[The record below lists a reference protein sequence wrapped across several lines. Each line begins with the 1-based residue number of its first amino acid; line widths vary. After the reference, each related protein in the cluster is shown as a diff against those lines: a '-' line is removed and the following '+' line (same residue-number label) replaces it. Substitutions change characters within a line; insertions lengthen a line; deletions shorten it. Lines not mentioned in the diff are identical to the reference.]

1 MEELAKK
8 KDEIEREVNE
18 LTEFLNSCGP
28 DVGISGK
35 LVDSEGFP
43 RSDIDIY
50 AVRRARNR
58 IAILNTDYSNVMK
71 EIEKMLFDIHSKEK
85 TYVPVEKSDKNLK
98 CNVPEYLVYPFGFVD
113 SVLEGSPAFQSGIRI
128 GDLVLEFASLRPK
141 SELSSQEESKQLI
154 SQLSEI
160 VVNNLDK
167 AIKVTTLRSKIK
179 QPEELLS
186 EFSSYISNSDLSYR
200 VLNIQEFEIKRLDL
214 VPKKWQGSGYLGCH
228 IAFFHKFVEKQEHNL
243 VR

>member
-8 KDEIEREVNE
+8 KDEIEKEVNE

-58 IAILNTDYSNVMK
+58 IAILNTDYSNLMK
-71 EIEKMLFDIHSKEK
+71 EIEEKLFDIHSKEK
-85 TYVPVEKSDKNLK
+85 TYVPIDKSDKSPK
-98 CNVPEYLVYPFGFVD
+98 CGVAICSGYPFGLVD
-113 SVLEGSPAFQSGIRI
+113 SVLEGSPAFQSGIRT
-128 GDLVLEFASLRPK
+128 GDLILGFADLK
-141 SELSSQEESKQLI
+141 AESELSSQEESKQLI
-154 SQLSEI
+154 SRLSTL
-160 VVNNLDK
+160 VLNNLDK
-167 AIKVTTLRSKIK
+167 VIKVTILRSNVK

-186 EFSSYISNSDLSYR
+186 EFSSYISNSDLSYK
-200 VLNIQEFEIKRLDL
+200 VLNLQEFERKDLDL
-214 VPKKWQGSGYLGCH
+214 IPKIWQGSGYLGCH
-228 IAFFHKFVEKQEHNL
+228 IAFFHKFVE
-243 VR
+243 R